1 MNSGRGM
8 GVGWEDGQGK
18 ERSLR
23 LTKVEGAGQVRGTE
37 GQATGWKI
45 IFLLFVVHAT
55 WLMGS

>member
-45 IFLLFVVHAT
+45 IFLLFVADD
-55 WLMGS
+55 S